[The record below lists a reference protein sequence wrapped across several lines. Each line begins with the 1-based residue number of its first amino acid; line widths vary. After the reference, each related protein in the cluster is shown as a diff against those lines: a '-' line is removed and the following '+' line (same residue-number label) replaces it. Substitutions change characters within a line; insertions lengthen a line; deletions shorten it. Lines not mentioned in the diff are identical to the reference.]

1 MDGCQY
7 KPMLHLH
14 CKYAIVPHLGL
25 LQRQLL
31 VSRRNHT
38 GVAEV
43 SIADVDRCVLC
54 SCVKRAQPARTKAAH
69 RL

>member
-31 VSRRNHT
+31 VSRRNRT
-38 GVAEV
+38 GVAAV
-43 SIADVDRCVLC
+43 SIADVDRRVSC
-54 SCVKRAQPARTKAAH
+54 SCEACAASKDESIARGF
-69 RL
+69 